1 LTPGCAFANSPR
13 LGFGSLARLGSALR
27 MRAVLFVLTVLLAGC
42 TKYYWESPGRDVIA
56 FQADSEPCIQ
66 EAIEKDRANV
76 AAGLESAGREKIY
89 KRCMVNRGWK
99 RTERAVGLDH
109 QFRGPEDD
117 VEFDRPPSPTSGVRY
132 WK

>member
-1 LTPGCAFANSPR
+1 MNSPPS
-13 LGFGSLARLGSALR
+13 GFGSPAPLGNDLR
-27 MRAVLFVLTVLLAGC
+27 MKATLFVLAVLLTGC
-42 TKYYWESPGRDVIA
+42 TKYYWESPGRDVTA

-99 RTERAVGLDH
+99 RTETSVGLDH

-117 VEFDRPPSPTSGVRY
+117 AAFDQPPSPTSGVRY